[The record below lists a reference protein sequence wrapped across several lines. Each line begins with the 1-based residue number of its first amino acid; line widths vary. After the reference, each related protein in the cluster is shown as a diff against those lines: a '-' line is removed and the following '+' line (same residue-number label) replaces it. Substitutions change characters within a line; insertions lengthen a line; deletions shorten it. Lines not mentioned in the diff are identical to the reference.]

1 MFFTLRI
8 SWEEIKLSHK
18 YVSVHL
24 KDSELPRF
32 RWLRRLKVW
41 ILKAAYCQHKKAE
54 EADTQKVLRNE
65 TPSEISSEHRA
76 WKATLHSLTHGPDGS
91 VQVLELQRTLRD
103 GGRMFYH
110 PVSLYC
116 VLVILRK
123 LLFHSE
129 ASKISLLFWKN
140 FSKYKIVIFSPLF
153 FLFFF

>member
-1 MFFTLRI
+1 MFL
-8 SWEEIKLSHK
+8 EM
-18 YVSVHL
+18 
-24 KDSELPRF
+24 
-32 RWLRRLKVW
+32 
-41 ILKAAYCQHKKAE
+41 KA
-54 EADTQKVLRNE
+54 
-65 TPSEISSEHRA
+65 PSEISNEHCA
-76 WKATLHSLTHGPDGS
+76 LKASLQSLTHGPDGS

-110 PVSLYC
+110 SVSLYC

-129 ASKISLLFWKN
+129 ASKIPLLFWKN